1 MRYLTNSLKSEI
13 ITQIEIMKYQV
24 SINNISNVDD
34 LENYWTVEDYVNLL
48 AQFDYPDA
56 KSTDLTELQELLSMA
71 VSDFEPNE
79 AASKVL
85 TYKLSEQLNE
95 GQIDQL
101 SNEMLI
107 DKICE
112 EYPDITLHSTL
123 YQINQLLYKAYNGK
137 FLNAKASIIS
147 CTITPENSDN
157 LEPLSKATILKVLY
171 AGFSPRN
178 VVKRLFNEQLTSD
191 AAFEE
196 AEAILWDLKTDDH
209 INYEITTSEYWLD
222 REDFAATSFSSD
234 VHL

>member
-1 MRYLTNSLKSEI
+1 
-13 ITQIEIMKYQV
+13 MKYQV
-24 SINNISNVDD
+24 TINNINNVDD
-34 LENYWTVEDYVNLL
+34 LENYWTAEDYVNLL

-56 KSTDLTELQELLSMA
+56 KSTSLTELQELLSMA
-71 VSDFEPNE
+71 VSDFEPKD
-79 AASKVL
+79 AAAKVL
-85 TYKLSEQLNE
+85 TYKLSEHLNE

-107 DKICE
+107 DKVCE
-112 EYPDITLHSTL
+112 EYPDISLHSTL

-157 LEPLSKATILKVLY
+157 LEPLSKANLLRVLY

-178 VVKRLFNEQLTSD
+178 VIKRLFNEQLTTD

-196 AEAILWDLKTDDH
+196 AEAILWDLKTDDN

-222 REDFAATSFSSD
+222 REDFAATSFSSE
-234 VHL
+234 VNL